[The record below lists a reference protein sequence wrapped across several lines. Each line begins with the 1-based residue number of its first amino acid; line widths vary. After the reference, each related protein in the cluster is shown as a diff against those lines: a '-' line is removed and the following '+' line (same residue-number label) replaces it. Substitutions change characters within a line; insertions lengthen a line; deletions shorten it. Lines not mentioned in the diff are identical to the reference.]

1 MNQLIEEYW
10 NRALK
15 IARQYEAGEVDFA
28 DLTGFSEEFA
38 ASFTQQLGNLPEPQR
53 ASASSALENT
63 LETAITSKTE
73 TSNASE
79 ALNELLIS
87 INRTPIY

>member
-15 IARQYEAGEVDFA
+15 IARQYETGEVDFA

-38 ASFTQQLGNLPEPQR
+38 ASFSQQLGDLPEPQR
-53 ASASSALENT
+53 ASASSALEST
-63 LETAITSKTE
+63 LEAAITSNTE
-73 TSNASE
+73 TGNASE
-79 ALNELLIS
+79 ALSELLIS
-87 INRTPIY
+87 LNRTPIY